1 MRLFF
6 TRMFPL
12 DEIELSDSLLVER
25 ARRGEKDGF
34 ESLFDRYYERIR
46 QYAYRIVLEHHA
58 ADDVAQETFIRAAR
72 KLPGLEEGVAFLSW
86 LFTIASNVARDYLR
100 RQQSQRARTFAA
112 YQEHSGGD
120 RSLEGEEASTDRQ
133 SRLLRAMQA
142 LSPRQREAVA
152 LVYFENCN
160 HAEAARRAGCAE
172 STISWRVFLA
182 KRTLKKLLT
191 P

>member
-12 DEIELSDSLLVER
+12 DEIELSDALLVER
-25 ARRGEKDGF
+25 ARRGEKGGF

-72 KLPGLEEGVAFLSW
+72 KLPGLEQGVAFLSW

-100 RQQSQRARTFAA
+100 RQQSQRAKAFAA
-112 YQEHSGGD
+112 YQEQGG
-120 RSLEGEEASTDRQ
+120 GERPSESHGDPTAQ
-133 SRLLRAMQA
+133 QARLLRAMQA
-142 LSPRQREAVA
+142 LSPSQREAVA
-152 LVYFENCN
+152 LVYFENCS
-160 HAEAARRAGCAE
+160 HGEAAKRAGCAE

-191 P
+191 S